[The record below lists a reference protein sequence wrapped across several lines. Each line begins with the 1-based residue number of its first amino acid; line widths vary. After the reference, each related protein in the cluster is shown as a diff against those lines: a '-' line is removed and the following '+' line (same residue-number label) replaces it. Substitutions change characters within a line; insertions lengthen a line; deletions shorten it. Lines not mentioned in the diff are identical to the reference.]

1 MRAFKIK
8 DRREEHS
15 GIRFPSFPGSYRPA
29 GCASPAEANSPT
41 PAKDRRAGSS
51 AAVLF
56 VVSRQVSSPPGP
68 FRCAPPCSG
77 SAPPRRTGRK
87 RPHRGTAPR
96 RSDGKN
102 ERRASG
108 APTPPEAASPERH
121 RSSGRRDAPTARADT
136 RCPPP
141 KGQRAPIGRHPPPS
155 PPPAAAP
162 CLKRDRTPESPAA
175 AFRSGTVPKETFP
188 AGTRAG
194 RPRKRAGRTG
204 RRGPPAK
211 ASKQQHRLS
220 LPCRQKGG
228 ILRPALRTGKC
239 SIPPGGADCQG
250 FPNNSLSKNLSN
262 CYHLFQ

>member
-108 APTPPEAASPERH
+108 APTPPEAASPGRH
-121 RSSGRRDAPTARADT
+121 RSSGRRDAPAAREDT

-141 KGQRAPIGRHPPPS
+141 KGRRAPTGRHPPPS

-175 AFRSGTVPKETFP
+175 AFRSGTVPRGTFP
-188 AGTRAG
+188 PGPEQGSPVKEQGAQAGEAHLQ
-194 RPRKRAGRTG
+194 KCQ
-204 RRGPPAK
+204 
-211 ASKQQHRLS
+211 KQQHRLS

-228 ILRPALRTGKC
+228 ILCPALRTGKG
-239 SIPPGGADCQG
+239 SIPPGGADCQC
-250 FPNNSLSKNLSN
+250 FPNNGLSKNLSN